1 MIQDLKESNTLIAAH
16 ALRAEYERLS
26 TDEADLEAKLSAVR
40 NQKAKTLQSYNAV
53 VDLLSL
59 DERGRI
65 ASVEVKPP
73 VSNSGL
79 HRAAPAASALLERM
93 KSDAKKTWR
102 VEELQ
107 EFLAN
112 KGEQVSE
119 KYASN
124 TLKKLYDQGLIER
137 LGRGKYR
144 AHNTI
149 LGVSGLDEE
158 DYNELS
164 PDVR

>member
-1 MIQDLKESNTLIAAH
+1 MEESMMTQDLKESNTLTAAH

-26 TDEADLEAKLSAVR
+26 TDAADLEVKLAAV
-40 NQKAKTLQSYNAV
+40 QALKAKTLRSYNAV
-53 VDLLSL
+53 VDLLSPDEL
-59 DERGRI
+59 DRIGR
-65 ASVEVKPP
+65 VEVKPIITSP
-73 VSNSGL
+73 GL
-79 HRAAPAASALLERM
+79 HRAAPAASALLERI
-93 KSDAKKTWR
+93 KSNVQKTWR

-124 TLKKLYDQGLIER
+124 TLKKLFDQGLIQR

-144 AHNTI
+144 ANNTI
-149 LGVSGLDEE
+149 LGVTGLDEE
-158 DYNELS
+158 DYQ
-164 PDVR
+164 